1 MKKKQQYEGKIE
13 KVLFPNKGIAV
24 TPEGERAVVKNTL
37 PGQTVSFVVN
47 KARNGK
53 YEGRLVEV
61 LRKAEN
67 EAAVLTRI

>member
-1 MKKKQQYEGKIE
+1 M
-13 KVLFPNKGIAV
+13 LFPNKGIAV

-67 EAAVLTRI
+67 ELAEPLCPILEPAAAVPTRI